1 MIDYH
6 RMKRL
11 EPEPGKLPIT
21 ITNVLAV
28 LFIAL
33 GIMAL
38 FKRYKD
44 TEIKRGYAWM

>member
-1 MIDYH
+1 
-6 RMKRL
+6 MKRL

-21 ITNVLAV
+21 ISNVFAV

-44 TEIKRGYAWM
+44 KEIKRGHSWI